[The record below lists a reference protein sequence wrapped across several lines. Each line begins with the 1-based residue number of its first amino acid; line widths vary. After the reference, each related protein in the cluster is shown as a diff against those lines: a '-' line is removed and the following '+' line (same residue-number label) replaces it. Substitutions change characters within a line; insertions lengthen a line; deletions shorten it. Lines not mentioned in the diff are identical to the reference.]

1 MNAGMNTDFGLMAA
15 IIVSTLIAY
24 LLGALPIAAW
34 ISRRRGVDIFKVGTG
49 LPGASNVRRQVGN
62 VPGGQVLIGDMA
74 KGAIAIV
81 AARLMDVPGL
91 WLALPC
97 FALVL
102 GHWRSI
108 FTGFRGGDG
117 LAPLGGAILVMFP
130 PFNGFLAVAIGSLVM
145 LGGQRLP
152 YTSLFGLVVGIGAL
166 FLIAARYSP
175 HQIPLAFGVA
185 VIALLVLLHASVG
198 HKRRNADADDWEDAD
213 DPNADAWNDA
223 DDPDALS
230 ERHR

>member
-1 MNAGMNTDFGLMAA
+1 M
-15 IIVSTLIAY
+15 
-24 LLGALPIAAW
+24 PIAAW

-130 PFNGFLAVAIGSLVM
+130 PFNGFLAVAIGSVVM

-152 YTSLFGLVVGIGAL
+152 YTSLFGLVVGIAAL
-166 FLIAARYSP
+166 FLIAARYAP
-175 HQIPLAFGVA
+175 HQIPIAFGVA

-198 HKRRNADADDWEDAD
+198 HKRRNADVDDWEDAD
-213 DPNADAWNDA
+213 DPDAV
-223 DDPDALS
+223 S
-230 ERHR
+230 QQRR

>member
-1 MNAGMNTDFGLMAA
+1 MIGFDTTPA
-15 IIVSTLIAY
+15 IIISTLIAY

-34 ISRRRGVDIFKVGTG
+34 VSRRRGVDIFTVGTG

-62 VPGGQVLIGDMA
+62 LSGGIVLVGDMA

-81 AARLMDVPGL
+81 SARLMQVDEL
-91 WLALPC
+91 WLVLPS

-117 LAPLGGAILVMFP
+117 LSPLGGAILVMFP
-130 PFNGFLAVAIGSLVM
+130 PYTGFIAVAIGSLVT

-152 YTSLFGLVVGIGAL
+152 YTSLLGVV
-166 FLIAARYSP
+166 AA
-175 HQIPLAFGVA
+175 IV
-185 VIALLVLLHASVG
+185 ALLWFSFNGTFNNNMPDKPELAAAISVLALMVLAHALRG
-198 HKRRNADADDWEDAD
+198 HRRRNTQSEHDDMGDAEGA
-213 DPNADAWNDA
+213 AG
-223 DDPDALS
+223 
-230 ERHR
+230 